1 VVRVTVVYVID
12 AEGVT
17 KATPAVAEE
26 FVAVGGVAIVTAT
39 PPAEYPVPDTSPL
52 TVYAVVAASTVADA
66 RYNAALKESV
76 APVARIGAVPKLCV
90 AVSNSPINEVHILWV
105 FAI

>member
-1 VVRVTVVYVID
+1 VVKVTVVYVID

-39 PPAEYPVPDTSPL
+39 PPAE
-52 TVYAVVAASTVADA
+52 
-66 RYNAALKESV
+66 
-76 APVARIGAVPKLCV
+76 
-90 AVSNSPINEVHILWV
+90 
-105 FAI
+105 

>member
-1 VVRVTVVYVID
+1 MID

-39 PPAEYPVPDTSPL
+39 PPAEYPAPDTSPL
-52 TVYAVVAASTVADA
+52 TVYAVVAAFTVADA
-66 RYNAALKESV
+66 RYNAALKASV
-76 APVARIGAVPKLCV
+76 APDARMGAVPKLCV
-90 AVSNSPINEVHILWV
+90 PVINSPINEVHIDCV
-105 FAI
+105 FATLVLLLTD